1 MPGPGLPLFD
11 LIAAGLLACPSCDA
25 FPPGR
30 AVAENVTGEE
40 NRHACR
46 LPWTYSYGHSS
57 GFAPDSLFKAGGDM
71 FRSAH
76 LNPGAKIVINP
87 HICNMTNENGAWQ
100 MCSAKPRSCLC
111 PVRTSFAICSE
122 PAEIFPVPKQGIL
135 RLQNPMVLV
144 REDKQS

>member
-1 MPGPGLPLFD
+1 MSGPGLPLFD
-11 LIAAGLLACPSCDA
+11 LIAAGLLACPSVT
-25 FPPGR
+25 PSRPMR

-40 NRHACR
+40 NRHAGR
-46 LPWTYSYGHSS
+46 LPWAYSYGHSS

-100 MCSAKPRSCLC
+100 MCSAKPRSWLC

-122 PAEIFPVPKQGIL
+122 PAEIFPVPEQGVL